1 MVLNNNEGDLTVPFS
16 NGRLKTNSY
25 YMSVSVVT
33 LKTGDRI
40 ITELKEIYDGDGDD
54 KRGVCLLMEDPYV
67 LNLDGATPQYLTEA
81 HGMEYQVRFSKWNP
95 YSPDWQFKIPYD
107 CVMTISNAEPGL
119 ENAWKQKLKQKKEL
133 ENDGSTTED

>member
-1 MVLNNNEGDLTVPFS
+1 MA
-16 NGRLKTNSY
+16 
-25 YMSVSVVT
+25 VSILT

-40 ITELKEIYDGDGDD
+40 ITELKEAFDGEGDD
-54 KRGVCLLMEDPYV
+54 KRGICLIMETPYI
-67 LNLDGATPQYLTEA
+67 LTLDGGTPQYLTEA

-95 YSPDWQFKIPYD
+95 YSTDTIFKIPYD
-107 CVMTISNAEPGL
+107 CVMTISNPEPGL